1 MGRYRPT
8 GLLLTPLASIYGRC
22 VLAFIPSTEYS
33 PLNFQGARESRM
45 AEESEPPTL
54 WFRTWV
60 HAANFVDTQSLSG
73 AFNLVILA
81 T

>member
-1 MGRYRPT
+1 MDGAFWRLS
-8 GLLLTPLASIYGRC
+8 GFKLAQ
-22 VLAFIPSTEYS
+22 AFIPSTEYS